1 MKHTNAIAHAT
12 TSVFQTHFFIIGITY
27 QRDDVRERDR
37 QRDLFQNCYI
47 LRRAGRRANCR
58 AGRRASYVALDV
70 GPVVALL
77 CRQSRDCRVCRR
89 VTRCV
94 PNRALLR
101 SRYNIRR
108 IFCASVA
115 LAYVT
120 MTHQVVLMDFLPRWT
135 PYRLGHTTHTSSV
148 ALRGVEM
155 AHEWKGPVTRG

>member
-70 GPVVALL
+70 GSVVALL

-120 MTHQVVLMDFLPRWT
+120 MTHQVVLMDFLPRLNEHRT
-135 PYRLGHTTHTSSV
+135 GLATRLTLPVWLSVELKWHTNEKV
-148 ALRGVEM
+148 Q
-155 AHEWKGPVTRG
+155 